1 MALSGTNCCGG
12 DGEGDL
18 RRWAVKARSEQ
29 WLWGKR
35 ALGGRPARR
44 RRRRRSCWTRSGDA
58 GTAVATATP
67 ARWQRLLRPWRERAR
82 ERRWGRMG
90 VSRGSGARRGGRPSR
105 PRARRQAGGA
115 VASSRTPVSP
125 LCLLWR
131 EQAADW
137 PWASTV
143 LGRQVG
149 CQVSFSLCFPFS
161 FLFVSV
167 LCFEI
172 VEILFHLGK
181 T

>member
-1 MALSGTNCCGG
+1 M
-12 DGEGDL
+12 
-18 RRWAVKARSEQ
+18 KARSKQ
-29 WLWGKR
+29 WLRGKR
-35 ALGGRPARR
+35 VLGARLARR
-44 RRRRRSCWTRSGDA
+44 GRRRRSCWTRSGDA
-58 GTAVATATP
+58 ETAVATATP
-67 ARWQRLLRPWRERAR
+67 ARWQRLRQPWWRKAR
-82 ERRWGRMG
+82 ERCRGRLE
-90 VSRGSGARRGGRPSR
+90 VSRGWGARRGGRPAR

-115 VASSRTPVSP
+115 VASSRTPASP

-149 CQVSFSLCFPFS
+149 CQVSPSLLS
-161 FLFVSV
+161 VFLFLSISV

-181 T
+181 SWKYSEAPLKLFSTA